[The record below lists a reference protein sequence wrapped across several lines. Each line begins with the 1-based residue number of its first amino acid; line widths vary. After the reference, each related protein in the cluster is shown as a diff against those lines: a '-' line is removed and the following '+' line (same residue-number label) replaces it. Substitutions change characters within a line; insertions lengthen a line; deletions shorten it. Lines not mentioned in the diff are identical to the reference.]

1 MCNLHLFLVVRTH
14 VEFVCVCEKM
24 NDRMLTEQSRTVRWM
39 FSERRPI
46 MAEVSLEGVGGAW
59 PKFRT

>member
-1 MCNLHLFLVVRTH
+1 M
-14 VEFVCVCEKM
+14 K
-24 NDRMLTEQSRTVRWM
+24 DRMLTEQSRTVKWV

-59 PKFRT
+59 PKCGT